1 MMGANQSKP
10 RNDRHV
16 PEYSRVSATHSNRAP
31 HPNDYAAGRGGH
43 REENGRGYA
52 DDFYPASRGGPP
64 PRYADDYNQPGR
76 GRPPPYAEDYNP
88 YSAGRGRSPYAGNP
102 YMGGRGCEGNG
113 CAMADGN
120 CTDDLYYCG
129 DDYYDDD
136 DDYYDD
142 DDDYYDHDYY
152 PPGPGHCLGGQSYP
166 GSQGYPG
173 VQGYYPPAGPGG
185 YRSAGPGFYPPVSDR
200 EEYGRSHPVDYYPA
214 GRGREDHGAQ
224 PPRRE
229 MPRPAGGKKKLSVDQ
244 GRRAFVRRK

>member
-1 MMGANQSKP
+1 MYFK
-10 RNDRHV
+10 
-16 PEYSRVSATHSNRAP
+16 SATHSNRAP

-129 DDYYDDD
+129 DDYYNDD

-142 DDDYYDHDYY
+142 D
-152 PPGPGHCLGGQSYP
+152 
-166 GSQGYPG
+166 
-173 VQGYYPPAGPGG
+173 
-185 YRSAGPGFYPPVSDR
+185 
-200 EEYGRSHPVDYYPA
+200 YYPA
-214 GRGREDHGAQ
+214 GRGCEDHAAQ

-229 MPRPAGGKKKLSVDQ
+229 MLRPAGGKKKLSVDQ